1 MSGDYKWG
9 QPSNSFK
16 ALFRFR
22 IKLYLPSKHG
32 LQARPCTY
40 HNLYH
45 KITIFAFP
53 SVLWHSRLSN
63 KGHTAC
69 KKLGVGGDN
78 LTGALHVLRFKLL
91 PPLPS
96 SLASIKPANPGWPGK
111 MAIKNAERENILPKL
126 ITNKL
131 KSATILSAILFW
143 CRLSPL
149 ATRNGCQR
157 QQ

>member
-1 MSGDYKWG
+1 VSGDYKWG

-45 KITIFAFP
+45 KMTIFAFP

-91 PPLPS
+91 PPLTS

-111 MAIKNAERENILPKL
+111 MAIKNAEREYFAKTHHQQTQICNYI
-126 ITNKL
+126 ISN
-131 KSATILSAILFW
+131 TILVQIEPVSH
-143 CRLSPL
+143 
-149 ATRNGCQR
+149 
-157 QQ
+157 